1 MSLLWLTNCVMA
13 SDPRSPR
20 LGPGKGA
27 ALSSWVPPAP
37 CQPSTAGGLGEGGGD
52 EAGHGGGLCGPARAT
67 LTARRGFIELKG
79 EGSWGSLLH
88 LQPGPLKWRGGRLGR
103 GRGAPR
109 DRGWKHSQKSCP
121 VVGMGMGMG
130 GGSSLLAPFWAG
142 GPGRLRAP
150 HAPAPGRGKSGGL
163 GGSVP
168 LLPQGPRE
176 PDRCPADPSAPRRE
190 PCGGV
195 TGAGKGDPRPL
206 SPGVLRL
213 SAGATAPPPAGDGRS
228 CPSSASPPRG
238 RSSRTGRSAGTG
250 SPWTHGS
257 APGPSSPIPL
267 PSPAAF
273 VPPRPPTL
281 PAPPGT
287 RHQPWAPALGSAQRW
302 AIFIHRFSIRRRGKP
317 PVPTLLAADSSGSPC
332 RCSS

>member
-27 ALSSWVPPAP
+27 ALSSWVPPTP

-130 GGSSLLAPFWAG
+130 GGHRFWH
-142 GPGRLRAP
+142 P
-150 HAPAPGRGKSGGL
+150 SG
-163 GGSVP
+163 
-168 LLPQGPRE
+168 
-176 PDRCPADPSAPRRE
+176 
-190 PCGGV
+190 
-195 TGAGKGDPRPL
+195 
-206 SPGVLRL
+206 PGVLGGCVPPTPQHQGEAK
-213 SAGATAPPPAGDGRS
+213 AGGWGAPSPSYRRVPA
-228 CPSSASPPRG
+228 
-238 RSSRTGRSAGTG
+238 SRTAVPPIPRLLAG
-250 SPWTHGS
+250 SPVEG
-257 APGPSSPIPL
+257 
-267 PSPAAF
+267 
-273 VPPRPPTL
+273 
-281 PAPPGT
+281 
-287 RHQPWAPALGSAQRW
+287 
-302 AIFIHRFSIRRRGKP
+302 
-317 PVPTLLAADSSGSPC
+317 
-332 RCSS
+332 